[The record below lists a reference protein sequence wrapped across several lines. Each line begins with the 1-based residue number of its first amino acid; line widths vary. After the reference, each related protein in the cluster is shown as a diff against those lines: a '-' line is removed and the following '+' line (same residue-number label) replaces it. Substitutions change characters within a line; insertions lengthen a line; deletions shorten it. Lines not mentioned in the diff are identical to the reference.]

1 MNTAEVM
8 TTAMVAS
15 WLFQNNQERSRA
27 ILHLLGL
34 IPMSISKSRFNRR
47 LHAIPDKVWFA
58 FQRLISQLA
67 IQCSSEQIYTV
78 DSMPMP
84 VCDNIRIIRCRM
96 YNGKEYRGYCAS
108 KRRYYYGLKVHAL
121 INESGMPVDFVL
133 TPASVADISGLK
145 RLALELP
152 EGASIMADA
161 AYTDYDNED
170 VLKECGTT
178 LVAARKH
185 NSKRQH
191 EPHDAF
197 LCQQYRKKIETTFS
211 IISQRFGR
219 KLHAVTSKGVEL
231 KIALTIMTYALT
243 A

>member
-84 VCDNIRIIRCRM
+84 VCDNIRIIRCRI
-96 YNGKEYRGYCAS
+96 YCGKEYRGYCAS

-121 INESGMPVDFVL
+121 INESGMPVDFVF
-133 TPASVADISGLK
+133 
-145 RLALELP
+145 
-152 EGASIMADA
+152 SIFDQLDTMPLGYRAKAENVDRGFYNKLRCAVYYADA
-161 AYTDYDNED
+161 PDFF
-170 VLKECGTT
+170 T
-178 LVAARKH
+178 LR
-185 NSKRQH
+185 
-191 EPHDAF
+191 P
-197 LCQQYRKKIETTFS
+197 
-211 IISQRFGR
+211 
-219 KLHAVTSKGVEL
+219 
-231 KIALTIMTYALT
+231 IA
-243 A
+243 